1 MSRDDLI
8 TFLKARLDD
17 DEAHAR
23 NAFENDYADTKPE
36 WSEIWSGTV
45 NTGDELIAT
54 NDSGLSRHIERWDPK
69 RVLAEVDAKRN
80 LVELH
85 VLGGTVNCGG
95 DDTPKDKWMHYCR
108 TCGSGEP
115 NEYPADWP
123 CGTLWLLAKP
133 YADHPDYPA
142 KEESWKP

>member
-45 NTGDELIAT
+45 NTGDELIYT
-54 NDSGLSRHIERWDPK
+54 NDKGLSRHIERWDPK
-69 RVLAEVDAKRN
+69 RVLAEVDAKREIITVCDGTIGAN
-80 LVELH
+80 ANPGAIGDAEY
-85 VLGGTVNCGG
+85 VLQLMAL
-95 DDTPKDKWMHYCR
+95 PF
-108 TCGSGEP
+108 S
-115 NEYPADWP
+115 
-123 CGTLWLLAKP
+123 
-133 YADHPDYPA
+133 DHPDYR
-142 KEESWKP
+142 KEWTP